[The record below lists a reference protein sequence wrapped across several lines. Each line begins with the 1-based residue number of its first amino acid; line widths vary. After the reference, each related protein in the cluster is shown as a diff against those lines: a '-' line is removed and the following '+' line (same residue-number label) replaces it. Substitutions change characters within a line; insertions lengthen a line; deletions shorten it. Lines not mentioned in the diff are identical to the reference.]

1 MSKRFGGQR
10 SQSETRAAYHV
21 VSVELKDGRRFD
33 QAVVSEGC
41 IIDRQEPHVS
51 RGVVDDVAPRLVRR
65 PDFVEYVSRV
75 GRGTKM
81 PRLRTE
87 DALIALFPLPPL
99 AEQYRIVAK
108 VDELMAVC
116 DRSGAA
122 QRAREAQRHRL
133 KTRNL
138 RVRL

>member
-1 MSKRFGGQR
+1 MCRG
-10 SQSETRAAYHV
+10 
-21 VSVELKDGRRFD
+21 
-33 QAVVSEGC
+33 
-41 IIDRQEPHVS
+41 
-51 RGVVDDVAPRLVRR
+51 GVVDDVTPRLVRR
-65 PDFVEYVSRV
+65 PDFDEYVSRV

-108 VDELMAVC
+108 VDELMAAC
-116 DRSGAA
+116 DRLGAA